1 VFGVTDSELPDG
13 PFEVVVSVDE
23 QHRDAVQDVASRLQ
37 DAGLE
42 GAVVL
47 AEAGVVTGG
56 VPHAEAFHAL
66 KGVAGVEA
74 AEVSR
79 EIQLPPLDAPV
90 Q

>member
-1 VFGVTDSELPDG
+1 M
-13 PFEVVVSVDE
+13 
-23 QHRDAVQDVASRLQ
+23 
-37 DAGLE
+37 
-42 GAVVL
+42 VL

-79 EIQLPPLDAPV
+79 DIQLPPPDEPV

>member
-1 VFGVTDSELPDG
+1 MTDAELPDG

-23 QHRDAVQDVASRLQ
+23 QHRDALHDVASKLQ

-56 VPHAEAFHAL
+56 VPHAEAFQAL

-79 EIQLPPLDAPV
+79 DIQLPPPDDPV

>member
-1 VFGVTDSELPDG
+1 VSGVTDSELPDG
-13 PFEVVVSVDE
+13 SFEVVVSVDE
-23 QHRDAVQDVASRLQ
+23 EHRDAVQDVASRLQ

-56 VPHAEAFHAL
+56 VAHAEAFHAL

-74 AEVSR
+74 AEISR
-79 EIQLPPLDAPV
+79 DIQLPPPDEPV